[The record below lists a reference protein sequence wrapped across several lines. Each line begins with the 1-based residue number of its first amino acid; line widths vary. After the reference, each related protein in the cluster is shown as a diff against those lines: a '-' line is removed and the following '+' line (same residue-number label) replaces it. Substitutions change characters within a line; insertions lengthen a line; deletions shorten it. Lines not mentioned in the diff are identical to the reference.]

1 MTQQEN
7 PQPIQEQTPRIL
19 LVVDEP
25 QLLSRLES
33 SFEQH
38 GYDVETAQDGR
49 AALWSIRQ
57 KQPDV
62 VICDYLMPYM
72 DGGEL
77 LSKVRSHERFRSL
90 PFVMIGAPE
99 EAAFGPAQEGADI
112 FLPKPRDPQSLADLL
127 AHVQALIEGGTYE
140 QKAATEPGL
149 KGDLAHL
156 SLPDLMQVL
165 HQNRRSGRLE
175 VHQGKQR
182 YVFVL
187 REGALL
193 QVRAYPAGLQGEK
206 ALFRALQKEGGDFL
220 FHSESAED
228 LAEIEGDAALMP
240 LEFALMEGIRQR
252 DEYELLLK
260 RLPSRDVLFL
270 RTEKPSSTDLSELA
284 RLLLHVFQRTG
295 EGVSLRFLLDKLD
308 EATDLAVLE
317 SLLTL
322 RDEGY
327 LTAKASEVASSGA
340 LETLPVDLELLVDA
354 RRRPAPRRQKQP
366 LLLEDFAQALVACD
380 EARVLQVIEAA
391 FQEGASA
398 ESIYRKM
405 LGSGI
410 WRILQ
415 GATAHGGAPPP
426 PLPALHGMLR
436 MVMERLWPFF
446 AGRPPIHG
454 MIVLGRPV
462 GESGSSE
469 MLVDFLRAAGFGA
482 IDLGSRVT
490 PSRFLEATVSS
501 GASLLCLM
509 LRTEAGVQM
518 TYYIRQLLD
527 RQGMQKIP
535 ILVGGPFL
543 GRFPDQFRFTGAD
556 ALADDALDVIRKTCQ
571 LLDISMEETV

>member
-1 MTQQEN
+1 MAQQEN
-7 PQPIQEQTPRIL
+7 PQRTQEQTPRIL

-33 SFEQH
+33 SLEQN
-38 GYDVETAQDGR
+38 GYEVETVQDGR

-57 KQPDV
+57 KQPQV

-77 LSKVRSHERFRSL
+77 LSKLRSHERFRTL
-90 PFVMIGAPE
+90 PFVMIGAPD
-99 EAAFGPAQEGADI
+99 EAILGEGEEGADI
-112 FLPKPRDPQSLADLL
+112 FLPKPRDAESIEELLSRVQS
-127 AHVQALIEGGTYE
+127 LIEGETYNE
-140 QKAATEPGL
+140 KRVSEPGL

-175 VHQGKQR
+175 VQQGKQR

-187 REGALL
+187 RGGILL
-193 QVRAYPAGLQGEK
+193 QARAYPAGLRGEK
-206 ALFRALQKEGGDFL
+206 AFFRALQKEHGDFL
-220 FHSESAED
+220 FHSENAED
-228 LAEIEGDAALMP
+228 LEEIEGTASLAQ

-260 RLPSRDVLFL
+260 RLPGRDVLFL
-270 RTEKPSSTDLSELA
+270 RTEKPMSSDLSELA
-284 RLLLHVFQRTG
+284 QVILQVFQKTG
-295 EGVSLRFLLDKLD
+295 EGVSLRFLLDRLED
-308 EATDLAVLE
+308 APDLAVLE

-327 LTAKASEVASSGA
+327 LIAKAVEVASSGA

-354 RRRPAPRRQKQP
+354 RRRPAPRRPKQP
-366 LLLEDFAQALVACD
+366 LLVEDFAQALLACD
-380 EARVLQVIEAA
+380 EVRVMQVIESA
-391 FQEGASA
+391 FQEGVSA

-405 LGSGI
+405 LGGAMG
-410 WRILQ
+410 RILK
-415 GATAHGGAPPP
+415 GASIHGGTDMPQ
-426 PLPALHGMLR
+426 LPALHHILR
-436 MVMERLWPFF
+436 IVMERLWPFF

-462 GESGSSE
+462 GESGASE
-469 MLVDFLRAAGFGA
+469 MLVDFLRAAGFGV

-490 PSRFLEATVSS
+490 PSRFLEATLSS

-543 GRFPDQFRFTGAD
+543 NRFPDQFRFTGAD
-556 ALADDALDVIRKTCQ
+556 ALADDALDVIRKSCQ
-571 LLDISMEETV
+571 LLEISMEDAI